1 MHPCQVLTADIR
13 AQVGFVKAFSAEDIS
28 RRPLAMTPSESMKG
42 WLKMSWRLRS
52 YMYDLLTSPPEL
64 RNHSVR
70 QRTKRRSRVSDRQS
84 R

>member
-42 WLKMSWRLRS
+42 MAENVVA
-52 YMYDLLTSPPEL
+52 TSA
-64 RNHSVR
+64 HIC
-70 QRTKRRSRVSDRQS
+70 TTY
-84 R
+84 

>member
-42 WLKMSWRLRS
+42 WLKMSWRLTLI
-52 YMYDLLTSPPEL
+52 Y
-64 RNHSVR
+64 VR
-70 QRTKRRSRVSDRQS
+70 PIDISARATES
-84 R
+84 